1 MIGKETELRIR
12 LEKLEAIERDNHLK
26 DQVVENLRDDG
37 LQVLVELELVRN
49 RLRAVDTD
57 YRLYLDTFEKLV
69 AYVNQ
74 NNISLM
80 TYFKKFD
87 ADGSG

>member
-12 LEKLEAIERDNHLK
+12 LERLEAMERDNHVK
-26 DQVVENLRDDG
+26 DEVVENLRDDG
-37 LQVLVELELVRN
+37 LEVLVELEVVRN
-49 RLRAVDTD
+49 RLRAVDLD
-57 YRLYLDTFEKLV
+57 YRLYLDTFDRLV
-69 AYVNQ
+69 AHVNE